1 MSGLIASKFFD
12 EALTKIRPLLG
23 PRGKILIADDPDF
36 VPAGGT
42 DGGGGDQDPAWL
54 CCNFGG
60 QRLVT

>member
-12 EALTKIRPLLG
+12 EALTKIRPVFG

-42 DGGGGDQDPAWL
+42 DGGGGDQNPVQVA
-54 CCNFGG
+54 
-60 QRLVT
+60 V